1 MKLLIFACALGYSK
15 CIDDKP
21 LVRSI
26 SKISIFTLDLKYLT
40 LYNKTNTYNSHLLFM

>member
-26 SKISIFTLDLKYLT
+26 SKKFHLHIRFKI
-40 LYNKTNTYNSHLLFM
+40 SHLI